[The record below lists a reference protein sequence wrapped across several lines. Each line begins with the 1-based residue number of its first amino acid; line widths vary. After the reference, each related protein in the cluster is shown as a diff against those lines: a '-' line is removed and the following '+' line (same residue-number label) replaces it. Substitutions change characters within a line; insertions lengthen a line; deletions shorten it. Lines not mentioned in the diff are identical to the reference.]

1 MRLLLVNVEFS
12 KFRCDLL
19 DSPELL
25 AKLLRRDV
33 FPLCTTS
40 CRISAPCFPF
50 AIVGHHDYV
59 HENPMSLAEETKVM
73 QMGLE
78 ALSRIGV
85 KPRVYRSPYWDF
97 SPNTLS
103 ILEEYGFSADS
114 SLMGNDFHPY
124 VIRRVEVQSA
134 HDFPARRLD

>member
-1 MRLLLVNVEFS
+1 MTYAHRRARLVS
-12 KFRCDLL
+12 
-19 DSPELL
+19 
-25 AKLLRRDV
+25 
-33 FPLCTTS
+33 
-40 CRISAPCFPF
+40 ISVPN
-50 AIVGHHDYV
+50 
-59 HENPMSLAEETKVM
+59 NPA
-73 QMGLE
+73 
-78 ALSRIGV
+78 RIGV

-134 HDFPARRLD
+134 HDCPARRLD